1 MEMHHNHLKD
11 PFCERL
17 PTVSGFKAPNLL
29 QLIKLDMYYKYIY
42 IYMVAPPKKN
52 LCFLQ
57 KYCYLQ
63 CFTHILASRFWE
75 LFWGAPYV

>member
-42 IYMVAPPKKN
+42 MCVCVLYISMFDFFN
-52 LCFLQ
+52 
-57 KYCYLQ
+57 
-63 CFTHILASRFWE
+63 I
-75 LFWGAPYV
+75 